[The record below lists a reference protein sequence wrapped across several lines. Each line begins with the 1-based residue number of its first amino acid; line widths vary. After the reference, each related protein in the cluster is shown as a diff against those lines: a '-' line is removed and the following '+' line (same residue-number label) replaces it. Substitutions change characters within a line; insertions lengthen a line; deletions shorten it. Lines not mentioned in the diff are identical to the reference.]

1 MAMLMTLFQTRLLH
15 EVNPRKYLAAYLQA
29 CADNGSQPPGNIEPW
44 LPGNFSIQKTSSQEN

>member
-29 CADNGSQPPGNIEPW
+29 CADNGSQPPGNIEP
-44 LPGNFSIQKTSSQEN
+44 